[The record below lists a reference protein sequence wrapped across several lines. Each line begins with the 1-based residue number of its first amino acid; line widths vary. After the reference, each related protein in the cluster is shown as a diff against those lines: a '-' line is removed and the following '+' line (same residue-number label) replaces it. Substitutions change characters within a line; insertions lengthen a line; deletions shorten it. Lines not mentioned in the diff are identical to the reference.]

1 MKELLYM
8 RMTRLLA
15 VAGVMAGLLAGSSVL
30 AKDQVSVTTITQ
42 TLRHSTTM
50 EVPATAA
57 KLVKESP
64 LQTRE
69 ATVRAVV
76 KAAVEMNSSLAP
88 MIVGAVAR
96 VAPEHA
102 AVAAATAAVL
112 QPRQSAS
119 IARAAAAAAPLQAG
133 RITLAVCRE
142 VPSNYLSIASQ
153 VNQAVPSASREIAI
167 SVATAVPTTKASVD
181 GSLAIYGGSP
191 ASAVILLTGPGST
204 GGAPGL
210 TPGGSGS
217 GVLPR
222 GPSQGPPFKPL
233 TDLSTTTAIDPV
245 TQATVVPIGERNY
258 AAP

>member
-8 RMTRLLA
+8 STTRILA
-15 VAGVMAGLLAGSSVL
+15 VAGVMAGLLAGSSVV

-76 KAAVEMNSSLAP
+76 KAAVEMNSSVAP

-112 QPRQSAS
+112 QPRQSAA
-119 IARAAAAAAPLQAG
+119 IARAAAAAAPLQAAK
-133 RITLAVCRE
+133 ITLAVCRE
-142 VPSNYLSIASQ
+142 VPSNYLLIASQ
-153 VNQAVPSASREIAI
+153 VNQAVPSASRDIAI
-167 SVATAVPTTKASVD
+167 SVATAVPTTKATLD
-181 GSLAIYGGSP
+181 RSLAIYGGTP
-191 ASAVILLTGPGST
+191 ASAVNLLTESGNIAR
-204 GGAPGL
+204 APGL
-210 TPGGSGS
+210 TSGSGS

-222 GPSQGPPFKPL
+222 GPSQGPPIKAL
-233 TDLSTTTAIDPV
+233 TPSATLIDPV
-245 TQATVVPIGERNY
+245 YDPQVFHVTPGSRNY
-258 AAP
+258 AEP